1 MEIVVEINSVDK
13 TNYITVDT
21 IRKEDGI
28 NDKGDL
34 LTFVMNK
41 YTTDTYEPEIN
52 DEVVLTIDS
61 VKEFGGVITNIDQ
74 TLKGGTLV
82 EYKIEC
88 SDYTQ
93 YLNRRLVLERYD
105 NKTINYIINDLLTR
119 YASDFTDTNVDADI
133 TIKTVIFN
141 RENLSSCL
149 SKLAGA
155 VNYSWYVD
163 YDKDIHFF
171 SRSKNPAPYSVTDS
185 NGKYINGTLA
195 ITKDLSQIRNKVYIR
210 GSEEEGNE
218 RTENYTVLDDRLTYN
233 LANKFAK
240 KPTVTVDSVE
250 IDVGLDYISPEDDFD
265 AFWNFNEKYIRF
277 KVAPDLNDEIVV
289 TGIPLFPILVCV
301 QNSSSIAE
309 FGVYE
314 YFKEDKTVKS
324 REEAIQLAQAEIEAY
339 KNGINEGYF
348 LTDKTGLR
356 SGQIITIQSDYLN
369 INESFLIQ
377 KVDLWVKTKTKAEW
391 SVGVASMRTIGI
403 IEVLQMLLKKDV
415 SADKLD
421 NEGLLT
427 LLQFSDTM
435 SIEDSYT
442 VKAKTSPPYKWE
454 GSTPEPSKLVWNFG
468 TWTA

>member
-133 TIKTVIFN
+133 TIKTIIFN

-155 VNYSWYVD
+155 VNYS
-163 YDKDIHFF
+163 
-171 SRSKNPAPYSVTDS
+171 
-185 NGKYINGTLA
+185 
-195 ITKDLSQIRNKVYIR
+195 
-210 GSEEEGNE
+210 
-218 RTENYTVLDDRLTYN
+218 
-233 LANKFAK
+233 
-240 KPTVTVDSVE
+240 
-250 IDVGLDYISPEDDFD
+250 
-265 AFWNFNEKYIRF
+265 
-277 KVAPDLNDEIVV
+277 
-289 TGIPLFPILVCV
+289 
-301 QNSSSIAE
+301 
-309 FGVYE
+309 
-314 YFKEDKTVKS
+314 
-324 REEAIQLAQAEIEAY
+324 
-339 KNGINEGYF
+339 
-348 LTDKTGLR
+348 
-356 SGQIITIQSDYLN
+356 
-369 INESFLIQ
+369 
-377 KVDLWVKTKTKAEW
+377 
-391 SVGVASMRTIGI
+391 
-403 IEVLQMLLKKDV
+403 
-415 SADKLD
+415 
-421 NEGLLT
+421 
-427 LLQFSDTM
+427 
-435 SIEDSYT
+435 
-442 VKAKTSPPYKWE
+442 
-454 GSTPEPSKLVWNFG
+454 
-468 TWTA
+468 